1 MAAAQRRRDRFR
13 IPDALNQ
20 HVDAIAA
27 PEQFAVEDHG
37 RHAEHT
43 ERLRFI
49 DDAVVLGPRRALDVG
64 LERLGRA
71 ADRRDH
77 ARNVRQFVDF
87 EIMTPEATEYHIV
100 IGAE

>member
-13 IPDALNQ
+13 IPDAIDQ

-43 ERLRFI
+43 ERFRFI
-49 DDAVVLGPRRALDVG
+49 DDAVVLRTRRT
-64 LERLGRA
+64 
-71 ADRRDH
+71 ADR
-77 ARNVRQFVDF
+77 AGLV
-87 EIMTPEATEYHIV
+87 
-100 IGAE
+100 